1 MPLEYPIAG
10 TMIIKVPPKFI
21 FIDPNTDKVSAKKS
35 LNKGGIPAKN
45 SIKFEV
51 DDTISEIV
59 ISNAGKKASNSTKS
73 KKELGSYL
81 DSEVKKYEKMGKKA
95 ISEKK

>member
-10 TMIIKVPPKFI
+10 TMVVKVPSKFL
-21 FIDPNTDKVSAKKS
+21 FIDPNTDKVSARKS
-35 LNKGGIPAKN
+35 LTKGGMPAKN

-51 DDTISEIV
+51 DDTLTEIV

-81 DSEVKKYEKMGKKA
+81 ESEVKKYEKLGKKA
-95 ISEKK
+95 LAEKK